1 VQDDS
6 GFSPSVLPVAL
17 PLRGRPVLVLGGGA
31 EAEDKVVKL
40 LTRGALVTLVSE
52 HATSALRDLAK
63 RGRITWFAR
72 PFLPSD
78 VLGTH
83 LAMLTD
89 IDEGL
94 ARQLAAL
101 RVHSRFWL
109 CALDQPRYSDVYLVS
124 TVMRGPVQIGISTGG
139 LAPLLARRIREA
151 LDGALD
157 GRFVRFARG
166 VARLRAELRDLPR
179 EERAR
184 TLSLALNGF
193 AMEVRLSYPP
203 EEGSKPEGAPGA
215 PTGSRAAARFDG
227 DT

>member
-31 EAEDKVVKL
+31 EADDKVEKL
-40 LTRGALVTLVSE
+40 LVRGALVTLVSS
-52 HATSALRDLAK
+52 HATSRLADQAK

-72 PFLPSD
+72 EFLPSD
-78 VLGTH
+78 VQGTQ
-83 LAMLTD
+83 LVMLTEP
-89 IDEGL
+89 DEAL
-94 ARQLAAL
+94 ARRLTAL

-109 CALDQPRYSDVYLVS
+109 CAIDQPRYSDLYLVS

-151 LDGALD
+151 LDAGLD
-157 GRFVRFARG
+157 SRFVRFARA
-166 VARLRAELRDLPR
+166 VARLRSELRAAPR

-184 TLSLALNGF
+184 KVSLALNGF

-203 EEGSKPEGAPGA
+203 EKGFSPDGAPG
-215 PTGSRAAARFDG
+215 RREDF
-227 DT
+227 

>member
-6 GFSPSVLPVAL
+6 GFSPSVLPIAL

-31 EAEDKVVKL
+31 EAEDKVDKL
-40 LTRGALVTLVSE
+40 VVRGARVTLVSA
-52 HATSALRDLAK
+52 HATPGLIAQAK

-72 PFLPSD
+72 EFLPSD
-78 VLGTH
+78 VQGTQ
-83 LAMLTD
+83 LVMLTE
-89 IDEGL
+89 IDEAL
-94 ARQLAAL
+94 ARRLSAL

-109 CALDQPRYSDVYLVS
+109 CALDQPRYSDLYLVS

-151 LDGALD
+151 LEAGLD
-157 GRFVRFARG
+157 SKFIRFARG
-166 VARLRAELRDLPR
+166 VARLRAELRGASR

-184 TLSLALNGF
+184 KVSLALNGF

-203 EEGSKPEGAPGA
+203 EEGLKPDGAPG
-215 PTGSRAAARFDG
+215 RR
-227 DT
+227 